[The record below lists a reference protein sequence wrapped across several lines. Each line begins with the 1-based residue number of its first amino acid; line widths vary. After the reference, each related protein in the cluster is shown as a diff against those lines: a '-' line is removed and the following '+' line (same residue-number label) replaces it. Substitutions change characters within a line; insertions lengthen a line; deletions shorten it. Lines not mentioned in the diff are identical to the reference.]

1 MAGKKRKFEDKINLA
16 SSYESIGNHL
26 HALQIYTALIET
38 DESCTEAYI
47 RLAQLYEKTGRIKE
61 AEKVLDQM
69 ISVSYDN
76 DYGLIFFCEF
86 LMRHSKWEKALN
98 ITEKI
103 DATVYPIAHYW
114 KGFFNYQIRKLDQA
128 RNALEHLRKI
138 DNNFDYWRN
147 ALFLLAHIEF
157 DSGNYQEAL
166 NHAQK
171 VEYVYS
177 DNWELFLL
185 LSKIYLKLDM
195 IMHAEEKI
203 SKALKFSGNNAKVFE
218 TAAMI
223 YYKSGKLKRAE
234 KYYEIL
240 LGATD
245 EISAEVYSTMAS
257 IAEANKELEKAKLY
271 YELALKIDS
280 GYQPAI
286 TALNWIMM
294 QNSIRANN
302 E

>member
-1 MAGKKRKFEDKINLA
+1 MAGKKKIFEDKINLA

-26 HALQIYTALIET
+26 HAIQIYTSLINE
-38 DESCTEAYI
+38 DESYTEAYI
-47 RLAQLYEKTGRIKE
+47 RLAQLYEKTGRVKQ
-61 AEKVLDQM
+61 AEEVLDLM
-69 ISVSYDN
+69 VSISQDN
-76 DYGLIFFCEF
+76 DYGVIFFCEF
-86 LMRHSKWEKALN
+86 LMRYSQWEKALH

-103 DATVYPIAHYW
+103 DAAVYPIAHYW
-114 KGFFNYQIRKLDQA
+114 KGLFNYQIKRLEQA
-128 RNALEHLRKI
+128 RHSLEHLQKV

-147 ALFLLAHIEF
+147 ALYLLAHIEF
-157 DSGNYQEAL
+157 ESGNYQEAL
-166 NHAQK
+166 SHAQK

-185 LSKIYLKLDM
+185 ISKIYLKLDM

-203 SKALKFSGNNAKVFE
+203 SKAMKFSGSNAQVYE

-234 KYYEIL
+234 KYYEML

-294 QNSIRANN
+294 QKSIRVNN

>member
-1 MAGKKRKFEDKINLA
+1 MAGKKKKFEDKMNLA

-26 HALQIYTALIET
+26 HAIQIYTSLIDE
-38 DESCTEAYI
+38 DESLTEAYI
-47 RLAQLYEKTGRIKE
+47 RLAQLYEKTGRIAE

-69 ISVSYDN
+69 IIIKYDN

-86 LMRHSKWEKALN
+86 LMRHSKWEKAL
-98 ITEKI
+98 IVADKI
-103 DATVYPIAHYW
+103 DSSIYPIAYYW
-114 KGFFNYQIRKLDQA
+114 KGLFNYQIKRLEQA
-128 RNALEHLRKI
+128 RLSLEYLRKI
-138 DNNFDYWRN
+138 DNNFEYWRN
-147 ALFLLAHIEF
+147 ALFLLAHVEF
-157 DSGNYQEAL
+157 ESGNYQDAL
-166 NHAQK
+166 NYAHK

-177 DNWELFLL
+177 DSWELFLL

-195 IMHAEEKI
+195 IIHAEEKI
-203 SKALKFSGNNAKVFE
+203 SKALKYSGSNAKVYE

-223 YYKSGKLKRAE
+223 YYKSGKLKRAG
-234 KYYEIL
+234 KYYEML
-240 LGATD
+240 LDITD
-245 EISAEVYSTMAS
+245 EISAEVYSAIAS

-286 TALNWIMM
+286 TALNWLTMH
-294 QNSIRANN
+294 NSTRVNN